1 MKKFYNKYI
10 KWGLTALT
18 VLILAVCFVY
28 LMFRGQNLG
37 NGLKTITRITMPVI
51 YGLVIAFIATPVLNK
66 IEQKFICPICKK
78 CKLDTEKLKS
88 KKRIRGISLL
98 LTYFLIGLIL
108 YAFFSV
114 VIPQIILSIQTI
126 ILQFPTYINNLLSLV
141 EKLLADNPEVEK
153 NLTALLETYSNDLNK
168 WLDDTVLPTINSM
181 IRSVSASVTMSVI
194 SLLKTLYNL
203 VIGLIISVYVLAGK
217 EKFAS
222 QAKKL
227 CYALL
232 ERSKANKVIR
242 GFRFANRTFTGFL
255 GGKIVD
261 SAIIGVLCFFGMS
274 VLQMPYVVLI
284 SVIVGVTNIIP
295 FFGPYIGAIPSALL
309 ILMIQ
314 PVKCIP
320 FILFILILQQLDG
333 NVIGPK
339 ILGESTGLTGF
350 WVIFAITFFGGLW
363 GILGMIVGVP
373 LFAVFYAGAKYYVN
387 RFLKKKNLPTDT
399 KDYEKL
405 FFINEKNEFVM
416 LGAGNKPEEN
426 PSDVPTG
433 EETKKKTAE
442 SDGDV
447 MDKNA
452 KGAEYILKAE
462 SDEKE
467 STPVDKQTVTDNIEN
482 TDEK

>member
-37 NGLKTITRITMPVI
+37 NGLKTIIRITMPVI

-126 ILQFPTYINNLLSLV
+126 ILQFPTYINNLISLV

-203 VIGLIISVYVLAGK
+203 IIGLIISVYVLAGK

-261 SAIIGVLCFFGMS
+261 SAIIGVLCFLGMS

-373 LFAVFYAGAKYYVN
+373 LFAVFYAGAKYYVD

-416 LGAGNKPEEN
+416 LGTENKSEEN

-433 EETKKKTAE
+433 KETKKKAAE
-442 SDGDV
+442 SDGDLSERL
-447 MDKNA
+447 
-452 KGAEYILKAE
+452 AEEDITV
-462 SDEKE
+462 
-467 STPVDKQTVTDNIEN
+467 STEQK
-482 TDEK
+482 